1 MIHQLR
7 IYQIFPHNKPAFHAR
22 FRDHAARIMAR
33 HGFDIT
39 AMWESAGSDRI
50 EFIYILR
57 WPDEAT
63 KDRAWATFL
72 ADPEWAEIKRRTTAE
87 HGNLVGEI
95 EDRILRL
102 TDYSP
107 RPDRP
112 A

>member
-7 IYQIFPHNKPAFHAR
+7 IYEIFPHNKAAFHDR

-33 HGFDIT
+33 HGFDIA
-39 AMWESAGSDRI
+39 AMWESAGAARI

-57 WPDEAT
+57 WPDEAA
-63 KDRAWATFL
+63 KDRAWAALF
-72 ADPEWAEIKRRTTAE
+72 ADGEWAEIKKRTTAE
-87 HGNLVGEI
+87 HGPLVGAI

-107 RPDRP
+107 GPGGT